1 MKRVLDAT
9 YVQGASSGLAEALR
23 MPHIVDMHCHCYPPE
38 LIAKARWWPE
48 GDSPMRIE
56 HLLEIHEQNDID
68 FCVVTNTHHYIKG
81 MSDSEALDNVKRWH
95 EYAAEIQRTYP
106 DRIVAFAF
114 SFPGGGDPFNAEF
127 ERAIKEYGLKGCFF
141 NSSHNGHYPDE
152 DAGREFFQLAVALD
166 VPVMIH
172 APHSSFGE
180 DCMNMYRLISS
191 VGRPMDESLA
201 IARMIV
207 RGVFEELP
215 DLKMICA
222 HVGGGIC
229 EILPRM
235 DTAYSL
241 GDNGNFL
248 GSYEPLLIKK
258 LPSEYAKLLYFDSA
272 SYSAPVIELGIK
284 TVGIEHMVFGSDAP
298 PLVQMLPRMRELIE
312 SIDISRAHK
321 ELIYSGNVTKLL
333 RLAVGRLP

>member
-1 MKRVLDAT
+1 MK
-9 YVQGASSGLAEALR
+9 
-23 MPHIVDMHCHCYPPE
+23 IIDMHCHCYPPE
-38 LIAKARWWPE
+38 VAARAKYWPK
-48 GDSPMRIE
+48 GDTPNTIE
-56 HLLEIHEQNDID
+56 TLLAVHERAGIEYA
-68 FCVVTNTHHYIKG
+68 VVTNTHHYIKG
-81 MSDSEALDNVKRWH
+81 MTDREALDAIKRWH
-95 EYAAEIQRTYP
+95 EYAAEIQSRYA

-114 SFPGGGDPFNAEF
+114 SVPGGGDAFNAEF
-127 ERAIKEYGLKGCFF
+127 ERAISEYGLKGCFF

-152 DAGREFFQLAVALD
+152 DAGREFFQTAVRLD

-180 DCMNMYRLISS
+180 DCMDMYRLISS

-215 DLKMICA
+215 QLKMICA

-235 DTAYSL
+235 DVAYSL
-241 GDNGNFL
+241 GDAGDFL
-248 GSYEPLLIKK
+248 GSYKPLLISKK
-258 LPSEYAKLLYFDSA
+258 PSEYAKLLYFDSA

-284 TVGIEHMVFGSDAP
+284 TVGASHVVFGSDAP

-312 SIDISRAHK
+312 ELHLSDADRD
-321 ELIYSGNVTKLL
+321 LIYHGNLTRLLKLPD
-333 RLAVGRLP
+333 AFGVPSV